1 MAAAGKRHYVL
12 KPVITPLSSAA
23 ADGAVVDAPDAVN
36 GKPANASP
44 YLRAE
49 NEDDDGYD
57 PYSDRRSEAPLFES
71 DPWN

>member
-12 KPVITPLSSAA
+12 KPVTTPLAST
-23 ADGAVVDAPDAVN
+23 ADGVGIDAPDAVN

-57 PYSDRRSEAPLFES
+57 PYSDRRSEAPLFEP
-71 DPWN
+71 DPWK